1 MMRFV
6 AAASNLRSACYG
18 IPMQSLFQAKG
29 MAGNIIHAIATTN
42 AIVGGLIVVQA
53 MKILAGDGDVSH
65 SRATFVQQYPSSRKL
80 ITPVQCMKPNP
91 KCEVCSLI
99 PIELRVDINETTL
112 RDLVDNVIKKEWN
125 MSEFMIDNGS
135 DFLYEEG
142 EYLEP
147 DEVASNAKHLDT
159 CLKQLPG
166 GGISHN
172 STMTVID
179 EDSSLK
185 VPVLVC
191 HREGAG
197 FQLHGDIKI
206 AREQAARRD
215 EARKK
220 EEEKEKQEIVL
231 FEEDQDVVEILTS
244 SPPKGGE
251 NGVAGERENLKRK
264 RSDNGEDDDVIELS

>member
-1 MMRFV
+1 MRFV
-6 AAASNLRSACYG
+6 ASASNLRSACYG
-18 IPMQSLFQAKG
+18 IPLQSLFQAKG

-53 MKILAGDGDVSH
+53 MKILAGDGDVTH

-99 PIELRVDINETTL
+99 PIELQVDINKTTL
-112 RDLVDNVIKKEWN
+112 RDLVEQVVKKQWKL
-125 MSEFMIDNGS
+125 SEFMIDNGS

-147 DEVASNAKHLDT
+147 DEVATNAKHLDT
-159 CLKQLPG
+159 YLTQLPG

-172 STMTVID
+172 TTITVID

-191 HREGAG
+191 HQEGAG
-197 FQLHGDIKI
+197 FKLHGDIEV
-206 AREQAARRD
+206 ARQQAQRRD
-215 EARKK
+215 EAKRK
-220 EEEKEKQEIVL
+220 EEEIEKQEIVL

-244 SPPKGGE
+244 SPAKVE
-251 NGVAGERENLKRK
+251 NGVAEGRETLKRK
-264 RSDNGEDDDVIELS
+264 RSDSGEGDDIVELA